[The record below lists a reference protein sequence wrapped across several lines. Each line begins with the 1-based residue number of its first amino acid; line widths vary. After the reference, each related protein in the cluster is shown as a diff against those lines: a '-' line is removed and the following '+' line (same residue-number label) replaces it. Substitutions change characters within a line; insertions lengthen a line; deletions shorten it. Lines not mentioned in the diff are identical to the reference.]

1 MAMDLELDQLELRY
15 EALRVRSPERERRL
29 LASLSEVGQI
39 MPVVVVRPGDGSQR
53 AVLIDGYRRVRA
65 LRRLRRDVAHA
76 MQWELSEVD
85 ALLLRRSLSI
95 GNGETSLEQA
105 WLLEEL
111 RERFSLSLQDLARR
125 FDRTSS
131 WVSRRLALVRE
142 LPATIQELIREGR
155 IVAHA
160 AAKHLVPL
168 ARANLEHCE
177 RLARNIAPHR
187 LSTREVGELY
197 AAWRDAAPSVRA
209 RIVDDPQLFLK
220 SRAELAKSARDEAGP
235 RTGLLEDLA
244 AVAAITRRAY
254 RRWRSGAA
262 AWLSSSERHEVGC
275 SVVAARAGF
284 ERLADGISDSIGGD
298 HARSGNA
305 NGDPSAQEEGDV
317 GPANRQGALDL
328 AGSGAGGPA
337 VGDARG
343 AEARAGGE
351 GGAFP

>member
-1 MAMDLELDQLELRY
+1 MDLELDQLELRY

-131 WVSRRLALVRE
+131 WVSPPVTNEQPLRHQGTDRASWNFS
-142 LPATIQELIREGR
+142 PARILIR
-155 IVAHA
+155 
-160 AAKHLVPL
+160 
-168 ARANLEHCE
+168 
-177 RLARNIAPHR
+177 
-187 LSTREVGELY
+187 S
-197 AAWRDAAPSVRA
+197 
-209 RIVDDPQLFLK
+209 
-220 SRAELAKSARDEAGP
+220 
-235 RTGLLEDLA
+235 RTG
-244 AVAAITRRAY
+244 
-254 RRWRSGAA
+254 
-262 AWLSSSERHEVGC
+262 
-275 SVVAARAGF
+275 
-284 ERLADGISDSIGGD
+284 
-298 HARSGNA
+298 
-305 NGDPSAQEEGDV
+305 
-317 GPANRQGALDL
+317 
-328 AGSGAGGPA
+328 
-337 VGDARG
+337 
-343 AEARAGGE
+343 
-351 GGAFP
+351 